1 MRIEIIREIDKVRTM
16 TVKALREKYL
26 EVFGE
31 TTRSGNKDFLWK
43 RIAWRI
49 QAIEEGDLSE
59 RARRRA
65 EELASDAD
73 LRVRTPSSALAEPVA
88 LNAGIT
94 ATYAFQVTTDQ
105 RVPIPGTMLT
115 RQYKGTTI
123 RVMVLAKGFEYNGK
137 LYRTLTSISKEITGS
152 RWNGFHFF
160 GLQKEGVAA

>member
-1 MRIEIIREIDKVRTM
+1 MRIEIIREIDKLRTM
-16 TVKALREKYL
+16 SVNALREKYL

-31 TTRSGNKDFLWK
+31 MTRSGNKVFLYK

-65 EELASDAD
+65 EELATDAD
-73 LRVRTPSSALAEPVA
+73 LRVRAPSTALAAPDA
-88 LNAGIT
+88 KNDGIT
-94 ATYAFQVTTDQ
+94 ATYAFQVTTDH
-105 RVPIPGTMLT
+105 RVPIQGTMLT
-115 RQYKGTTI
+115 RQYKGATI

-160 GLQKEGVAA
+160 GLQKEGAAA